1 VSQTQDPNST
11 ASEQSEQ
18 ELAQLQE
25 RVEAV
30 REVLKRLL
38 MEVVVAESSLAT
50 AQTSRIVEANE
61 QLVLA
66 ALRAQTEAE
75 DAAHALNA
83 AARSAGI
90 DPLTQLPGRGL
101 ILEQIALA
109 IAHAKRH
116 GTRLA
121 LLFLDL
127 DNFKQINDTLGHATG
142 DEVLKLVATRLGSAI
157 REEDLVGR
165 FGGDEFLI
173 LLADIAQ
180 PSDVAAIA
188 DKLIAA
194 LNAPCRA
201 GGHVVRLASSI
212 GISIYPDDAN
222 DVETLIDRADAAMY
236 RAKWQQHG
244 SYVFSGDP
252 SLAEETLHQP
262 RLAALQQPVAPGGLT
277 LDKQERR
284 YAELREANEHL
295 VLAATSAQE
304 LQEAAVQAQ
313 RRQAE
318 FIAAVAQELRNPLA
332 PIRIA
337 TAMLGRVRSDE
348 PLLPRA
354 QSMIEQ
360 QVVNITRLV
369 SRLDDMTQM
378 HRGEFKLR
386 PQVVDMVSVVD
397 AAVSACRPAMDARLQ
412 QFNVHMP
419 LGSHRMTADP
429 DRLVQ
434 ILTNLIDNAS
444 KFTPDG
450 GEIDVSVSMHDDDI
464 TLTVSDNGC
473 GIGASSLRNI
483 FEPFVQDPL
492 SIGHN
497 GMGMGIGIGLTVV
510 RALVEAHGGRVVA
523 RSAGRG
529 QGSQFVVTLPL
540 KGRSSPHPDED
551 AGAGS
556 QEPVQ

>member
-1 VSQTQDPNST
+1 MSQTQDPSST
-11 ASEQSEQ
+11 ASEQSQQ

-25 RVEAV
+25 QVEAV

-38 MEVVVAESSLAT
+38 IEVVVAESSLAT

-66 ALRAQTEAE
+66 TLHAQAQAD
-75 DAAHALNA
+75 DATHALNA
-83 AARSAGI
+83 AARSAGL
-90 DPLTQLPGRGL
+90 DALTQLPARGL

-109 IAHAKRH
+109 IARAKRH

-121 LLFLDL
+121 LLFLDI
-127 DNFKQINDTLGHATG
+127 DHFKQINDTLGHSRG
-142 DEVLKLVATRLGSAI
+142 DDVLKLIATRLRHTV

-165 FGGDEFLI
+165 FGGDEFLL
-173 LLADIAQ
+173 LLANITQ
-180 PSDVAAIA
+180 PGDVAAIA

-194 LNAPCRA
+194 LNVPCRA
-201 GGHVVRLASSI
+201 GDHVVRLASSI
-212 GISIYPDDAN
+212 GISLYPDDAD
-222 DVETLIDRADAAMY
+222 DVDALIDRADAAMY

-244 SYVFSGDP
+244 SYVFCAEP
-252 SLAEETLHQP
+252 ALTEETSHQP
-262 RLAALQQPVAPGGLT
+262 RLAALPQPMVASGQDLG
-277 LDKQERR
+277 KQERW

-295 VLAATSAQE
+295 VLAATNAQE
-304 LQEAAVQAQ
+304 LQEAALRAQ

-318 FIAAVAQELRNPLA
+318 FIEAVAQELRNPLA
-332 PIRIA
+332 HIRIA
-337 TAMLGRVRSDE
+337 TAMLGRVRADE
-348 PLLPRA
+348 PLLQRA

-360 QVVNITRLV
+360 QAAKIESLA
-369 SRLDDMTQM
+369 SRLDDMTHL
-378 HRGEFKLR
+378 HRGGLKLR
-386 PQVVDMVSVVD
+386 LQDVDVVSVVK
-397 AAVSACRPAMDARLQ
+397 AAVSACRPALDERLQ

-419 LGSHRMTADP
+419 LGSQRMTADP

-444 KFTPDG
+444 KFAPDG
-450 GEIDVSVSMHDDDI
+450 GVVDVSVSMRNGNVV
-464 TLTVSDNGC
+464 LTVSDNGC
-473 GIGASSLRNI
+473 GIRASSLHSI
-483 FEPFVQDPL
+483 FELFVQDPQ

-529 QGSQFVVTLPL
+529 LGSQFVVTLPL
-540 KGRSSPHPDED
+540 KASPSFRPAEDPDVD
-551 AGAGS
+551 G
-556 QEPVQ
+556 QEPAQ